1 MGKRNLVLYQQ
12 KDIFSREEKVL
23 RKLNKI
29 GTDFYINKSYFLY
42 DKSGFIDQNFI
53 TALNKK
59 QSIYGSISYVNKKL
73 KMTLLK

>member
-1 MGKRNLVLYQQ
+1 MGKRNLVLHRQ

-42 DKSGFIDQNFI
+42 DKGGFIDQTFI
-53 TALNKK
+53 TALNEKNIFMVLLVT
-59 QSIYGSISYVNKKL
+59 SPKKL
-73 KMTLLK
+73 KITLLK

>member
-1 MGKRNLVLYQQ
+1 M
-12 KDIFSREEKVL
+12 EEAVE
-23 RKLNKI
+23 KLNKI

>member
-29 GTDFYINKSYFLY
+29 GTDFYITKSYFLY
-42 DKSGFIDQNFI
+42 DKTGFIDQTFI

-59 QSIYGSISYVNKKL
+59 NLFMVLLVTSPKEL

>member
-29 GTDFYINKSYFLY
+29 GTDFCINKSYFLY
-42 DKSGFIDQNFI
+42 DKTGFIDQTFI

-59 QSIYGSISYVNKKL
+59 NLFMVLLVTSPKKL

>member
-42 DKSGFIDQNFI
+42 DKTGFIDQTFI

-59 QSIYGSISYVNKKL
+59 NLFMVLLVTSPKKL

>member
-1 MGKRNLVLYQQ
+1 MGKWNLVLYQQ

-42 DKSGFIDQNFI
+42 DKTGFIDQTFI

-59 QSIYGSISYVNKKL
+59 NLFMVLLVTSPKKL